1 MRWAKRAAGED
12 LVGVLD
18 PDVGLAGL
26 VVDVDELLDGSDQ
39 LAYAAMRSARQLLGR
54 ERSEP
59 ALDQVYPGGVGRGEV
74 ELEAGVTNE
83 PVANEGALMGTR
95 VVEDDVHIEFG
106 RHVGVDAAQKGAK
119 LAGALSREG
128 LRHDRARI
136 HVQRRVQGRRAVAFV
151 VVRSPLY
158 LARLQRQEGSSTIEG
173 LNLGLHINAIDHGVR
188 GRLQVQPHDIAHF
201 VDQQRIGRQLESLCA
216 MRLEAERSPD
226 AANRHR
232 AQARR
237 AGHLARAPVGR
248 PPGSAFQGPHDHF
261 LDLLVRDLPG
271 STRARLIEQSSH
283 PLVEEAPTPLTDRR
297 RRHPHLARDG
307 FVVVASRTGKHDA
320 RPLCQSRRAPRAPC
334 QRLELALF
342 QVRQCQR
349 LLGAARTH
357 RQPPWLPQYTDYHI

>member
-1 MRWAKRAAGED
+1 MRGRLGQRDGLRRTDAGED

-26 VVDVDELLDGSDQ
+26 VVDVDERLDGSDQ
-39 LAYAAMRSARQLLGR
+39 LAYAVMRSARQLLGR

-59 ALDQVYPGGVGRGEV
+59 ALDQVHPGGVGRGEV

-83 PVANEGALMGTR
+83 PVANEGALMGAR

-128 LRHDRARI
+128 LCHDRARI
-136 HVQRRVQGRRAVAFV
+136 HVQRRVQGRRAVAFA
-151 VVRSPLY
+151 VVRSSLY

-188 GRLQVQPHDIAHF
+188 GRLQVQPHDVAYF

-216 MRLEAERSPD
+216 MRLEAERLPD

-237 AGHLARAPVGR
+237 A
-248 PPGSAFQGPHDHF
+248 
-261 LDLLVRDLPG
+261 
-271 STRARLIEQSSH
+271 
-283 PLVEEAPTPLTDRR
+283 
-297 RRHPHLARDG
+297 
-307 FVVVASRTGKHDA
+307 
-320 RPLCQSRRAPRAPC
+320 
-334 QRLELALF
+334 ELALALSRPSYLNQGARF
-342 QVRQCQR
+342 QLEGDVPD
-349 LLGAARTH
+349 AVAT
-357 RQPPWLPQYTDYHI
+357 QPPPHFVQHLGVVVRIVDHSVS